1 MAQKNKLQKFAEF
14 SSFSNT
20 YENFDMKQPS
30 LQGIGGK
37 EVQLKG
43 KWCQKHFKNDHPLI
57 LELACGHGQYT
68 LSMARLNP
76 QINFIGVD
84 IKGARIWK
92 GAKLALQEN
101 ISNAAFLRTRIEC
114 IEHFFG
120 PDEVA
125 EIWITF
131 PDPFERKSKSNRRLT
146 SQNFLKRYRKFLKSA
161 GVIHLKTDADSLYDF
176 TLEVIADDRHCS
188 IEYQNSD
195 IYANALEN
203 PLLGIQTYY
212 EEMHLREGKT
222 IKYLRFRINSGIPKN
237 NI

>member
-20 YENFDMKQPS
+20 YENFDMKQPL

-37 EVQLKG
+37 KVHLKG
-43 KWCQKHFKNDHPLI
+43 KWSQNHFKNDHPLI

-68 LSMARLNP
+68 LNMARLNP
-76 QINFIGVD
+76 HINFVGVD

-92 GAKLALQEN
+92 GAKSALEEN

-120 PDEVA
+120 PGEVA

-146 SQNFLKRYRKFLKSA
+146 SQNFLKRYRQFLKPT
-161 GVIHLKTDADSLYDF
+161 GVIHLKTDADSLYEF
-176 TLEVIADDRHCS
+176 THDVIAEDPNCT
-188 IEYQNSD
+188 IEYQSSD
-195 IYANALEN
+195 IYANTLEN

-212 EEMHLREGKT
+212 EEMHLSGGKT
-222 IKYLRFRINSGIPKN
+222 IKYIRFRIC
-237 NI
+237 